1 MIPVGIT
8 YTPGVVDAST
18 IVCLDE
24 GPGKVVSG
32 QGAALATGQGEHLVV
47 CFKFEHLEHSTGREL
62 VLNFFLQ

>member
-1 MIPVGIT
+1 MIPEAIPD
-8 YTPGVVDAST
+8 TPGVDDAST

-24 GPGKVVSG
+24 GPDKVVSG

-47 CFKFEHLEHSTGREL
+47 CFKLEHLEHSTGREL